1 MKHQHRIKESGSWQT
16 AQWNLVHNKAK
27 KRVLF
32 KQDKEAQRSI
42 DNSSI
47 TV

>member
-1 MKHQHRIKESGSWQT
+1 MKHQHRIKESGSWQ
-16 AQWNLVHNKAK
+16 AIQWNLVYKKAK

-47 TV
+47 SV